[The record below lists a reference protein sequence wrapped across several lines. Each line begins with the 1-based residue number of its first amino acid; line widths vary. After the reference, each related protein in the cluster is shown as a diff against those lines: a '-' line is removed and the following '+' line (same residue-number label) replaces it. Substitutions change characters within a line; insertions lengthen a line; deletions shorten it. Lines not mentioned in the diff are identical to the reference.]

1 MPNFSIEPNSRVT
14 YAIRAMTPNVVVV
27 DKPSGV
33 ATQPGIGHERST
45 LMSGLFARFGPQ
57 LQKIGKARD
66 FGLLH
71 RLDKDTSGLVVVA
84 LTIDAYDR
92 LREAFEQREIKK
104 FYWAIVLGGPNTER
118 GVIKKPLLEHQ
129 GTPTSDRRQRDG
141 GRTLKLAKVSSAGKP
156 AITAYRVLQAGAAA
170 SLVECRAVTGR
181 LHQVRVHLA
190 AIRCPIL
197 GDEYYGSSAAR
208 ENAPRLALHAH
219 RVVLPPLAE
228 GEPQL
233 DITSPFPKDLRK
245 TLTKF
250 GLTRPDVGQ
259 TPSEPSQPAESDDS
273 AP

>member
-1 MPNFSIEPNSRVT
+1 MPNFSVEPNDRVT
-14 YAIRAMTPNVVVV
+14 YAIRAMTPHVVVV

-33 ATQPGIGHERST
+33 ATQPGIGNDRNT

-57 LQKIGKARD
+57 LQKLGKARD

-84 LTIDAYDR
+84 LTIPAYDR

-104 FYWAIVLGGPNTER
+104 FYWAVVLERPNADQ
-118 GVIKKPLLEHQ
+118 GVIRKPILEYQ

-141 GRTLKLAKVSSAGKP
+141 GRTLKLAKISSAGKP
-156 AITAYRVLQAGAAA
+156 AVTAYRVLQAAPAA
-170 SLVECRAVTGR
+170 SLLECRAVTGR

-197 GDEYYGSSAAR
+197 GDEYYGNAAAR
-208 ENAPRLALHAH
+208 DNAPRLALHAH
-219 RVVLPPLAE
+219 RVVLPPCAD
-228 GEPQL
+228 GESEL
-233 DITSPFPKDLRK
+233 NVTSPFPKDLRK

-250 GLTRPDVGQ
+250 GLSRPDVREGP
-259 TPSEPSQPAESDDS
+259 TEPSQPAEPDDS